1 MWVLA
6 VLLLLVTAFLWIRR
20 PQRPTNFPPGPPTFL
35 IFGNLWTAIESI
47 RGQFLESIKH
57 CRHEFGDILGFV
69 LPTGEKTVH
78 ICKFED
84 IKEACAM
91 QEMSGRPNSFA
102 LLVRSFQQKLGVIF
116 SEGPAWVEHRRFALR
131 HLRDLGFGKNSMEST
146 VLNEFEELSQEMKR
160 EIDSPMKVNF
170 RFNLTVLNI
179 LWRLVADKRLESSDP
194 KAQHYIATVNEF
206 FTTIGPGNPMN
217 LAPWLRHIAP
227 EWSGYAPLIRHR
239 ETTVGMFHEV
249 VHEHRQTLDRSSPR
263 DFIDQFLLEMEKPD
277 AEARLF
283 TERNL
288 SIIGMDLFI
297 AGMETTSTSL
307 SWALL
312 FMVKHPEVQSRVQ
325 REIDAVLGGIPPTYG
340 DRMRMPYTEA
350 TLMEVMRR
358 SKVIPGAAPHCA
370 LSDISFRG
378 YTIPKGTTV
387 IMHLHMV
394 HMDPAY
400 WGDPEAFRPDR
411 FLHADGSVRR
421 DERLIPFGIGKR
433 FCLGETLARMEM
445 FMLFTCLLQRFSFTA
460 VPGQKLSLEARFA
473 VVQQPPEFFVTYKPR
488 D

>member
-1 MWVLA
+1 
-6 VLLLLVTAFLWIRR
+6 
-20 PQRPTNFPPGPPTFL
+20 
-35 IFGNLWTAIESI
+35 
-47 RGQFLESIKH
+47 
-57 CRHEFGDILGFV
+57 
-69 LPTGEKTVH
+69 
-78 ICKFED
+78 
-84 IKEACAM
+84 
-91 QEMSGRPNSFA
+91 
-102 LLVRSFQQKLGVIF
+102 
-116 SEGPAWVEHRRFALR
+116 
-131 HLRDLGFGKNSMEST
+131 MEST

-325 REIDAVLGGIPPTYG
+325 REIDAVLGRIPPTYG

-433 FCLGETLARMEM
+433 LCLGETLARMEM

-473 VVQQPPEFFVTYKPR
+473 VVLQQPPEFFVTYKPR